1 LERSFEVAWDTT
13 LEKAFNP
20 KAIAIV
26 GVSSDAKRG
35 APWAPGG
42 ASFITSHEQLGFRG
56 RIYPVNPKASE
67 VLGYKTYPTVSSI
80 PETVDLVIVAVPAQ
94 VLPGVLEDCIKANA
108 KNIHAFTAGFE
119 ETGEKEGIELGK
131 KVREI
136 AEHGGLRIIGPNCM
150 GLYVPSAGIGTFD
163 QMPKK
168 SGSVCFVSQSG
179 GHCNWYT
186 HYGPNYGVYFSKA
199 ISFGNAYVLD
209 STDFLE
215 YLATDSE
222 TRIICMYL
230 EGVKDGRKLLRQ
242 VREINRVKPM
252 IIWKAGLTDYG
263 SRAVASHTASLA
275 GQEAIWRGFFAQTG
289 AVPVFS
295 LEEMAEMTMSFLYM
309 KPPKGKRVAVMGL
322 GGGTSVAAADTC
334 SREGLDVP
342 SLSQNTQNEL
352 KKFISLAGASI
363 RNPLDTGLVFRD
375 VATLA
380 REMELVVADPV
391 IDMLIIMPHLDMT
404 RHVGLEQV
412 DKMIDYLC
420 DFARNNPYGKPIA
433 LVFHSF
439 ANDPWESELRAKLR
453 VELSNKGIPVY
464 GTLSGASRVLAK
476 LAGYYRIQNALAA
489 ER

>member
-1 LERSFEVAWDTT
+1 MPWDAELER
-13 LEKAFNP
+13 AFHP
-20 KAIAIV
+20 KTIAIV
-26 GVSSDAKRG
+26 GVSSEAKRG

-42 ASFITSHEQLGFRG
+42 PAFITSHEQLGFKG

-67 VLGYKTYPTVSSI
+67 VLGYKTYPTISAI
-80 PETVDLVIVAVPAQ
+80 PEPVDLVIVSVPAQ
-94 VLPGVLEDCIKANA
+94 ALPDVLEDCIKAGA

-119 ETGEKEGIELGK
+119 ETGEKEGVELGR

-136 AEHGGLRIIGPNCM
+136 AQRGQLRLIGPNCM

-163 QMPKK
+163 QLPRK
-168 SGSVCFVSQSG
+168 SGSVCFLSQSG
-179 GHCNWYT
+179 GHCNWYA
-186 HYGPNYGVYFSKA
+186 HYGPNYGVNFSKV

-215 YLATDSE
+215 YLATDPE
-222 TRIICMYL
+222 TKIICMYL
-230 EGVKDGRKLLRQ
+230 EGIKDGGKLWSQ
-242 VREINRVKPM
+242 VREINRNKPV
-252 IIWKAGLTDYG
+252 IIWKAGLTDHG

-295 LEEMAEMTMSFLYM
+295 LEEMAEMAMSFLYM

-342 SLSQNTQNEL
+342 PLSQGTQNEL

-363 RNPLDTGLVFRD
+363 RNPLDTGLVFRN
-375 VATLA
+375 VANLA
-380 REMELVVADPV
+380 REMESVAADPM
-391 IDMLIIMPHLDMT
+391 IDMLIVMPHLDMA

-412 DKMIDYLC
+412 DKMVEYLC
-420 DFARNNPYGKPIA
+420 DFAKNNPAGKPIA
-433 LVFHSF
+433 FVFHSF
-439 ANDPWESELRAKLR
+439 ANDPWESELRSKLR
-453 VELSNKGIPVY
+453 VELPNKGIPVY
-464 GTLSGASRVLAK
+464 GTLTGAARALYR
-476 LAGYYRIQNALAA
+476 LAGYYRFQNAPAM
-489 ER
+489 EG